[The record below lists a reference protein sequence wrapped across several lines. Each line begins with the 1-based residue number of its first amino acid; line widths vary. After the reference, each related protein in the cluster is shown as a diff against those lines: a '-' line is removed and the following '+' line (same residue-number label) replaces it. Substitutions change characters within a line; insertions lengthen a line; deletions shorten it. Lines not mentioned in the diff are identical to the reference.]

1 MNAALKK
8 IFPLLFLIC
17 ISIFWGLYYS
27 SNGPLNDYG
36 RANYEWLLL
45 IDGLIVLPILCLI
58 CSENKRDA
66 LLKILV
72 FGSLVVLVGSY
83 IIPNQ
88 SKVLWPYLEMGRY
101 LLLAGL
107 VIVEVTAIATMCS
120 AIRAATINHD
130 DPDIAI
136 RSSVEKYTG
145 GGLLAQILEFE
156 ARVWMFTFLGHRIDP
171 SQYHGSKHFSYH
183 LKDGAKTTA
192 LGFIFIILFELPIVH
207 LLLHFI
213 WSPMAANIVSFLTL
227 FGLLFLVAEYR
238 SMGRRPISLNNDYLI
253 VRYGLF
259 NQKVI
264 HLSDIQSIT
273 HNSGYIPRSKAVK
286 RFNFSGNPN
295 ILIELNRQVGKVRRI
310 YIGVDQPAE
319 LISAVIDAKNNLEVP
334 LSSTD

>member
-1 MNAALKK
+1 M
-8 IFPLLFLIC
+8 
-17 ISIFWGLYYS
+17 
-27 SNGPLNDYG
+27 
-36 RANYEWLLL
+36 
-45 IDGLIVLPILCLI
+45 
-58 CSENKRDA
+58 
-66 LLKILV
+66 
-72 FGSLVVLVGSY
+72 
-83 IIPNQ
+83 
-88 SKVLWPYLEMGRY
+88 
-101 LLLAGL
+101 AGL

-145 GGLLAQILEFE
+145 GGVLAQILEFE

-183 LKDGAKTTA
+183 LKAGAKTTA
-192 LGFIFIILFELPIVH
+192 LGFIFIILFKLPIVH

-213 WSPMAANIVSFLTL
+213 WSPMAANIISFLTL

-253 VRYGLF
+253 VRFGLF
-259 NQKVI
+259 NQKNI
-264 HLSDIQSIT
+264 CLSDIHSIT
-273 HNSGYIPRSKAVK
+273 QSSGYVPRSKAVK

-295 ILIELNRQVGKVRRI
+295 ILIELNRQVGQVRRI

-319 LISAVIDAKNNLEVP
+319 LISAVINAKNNLEVP